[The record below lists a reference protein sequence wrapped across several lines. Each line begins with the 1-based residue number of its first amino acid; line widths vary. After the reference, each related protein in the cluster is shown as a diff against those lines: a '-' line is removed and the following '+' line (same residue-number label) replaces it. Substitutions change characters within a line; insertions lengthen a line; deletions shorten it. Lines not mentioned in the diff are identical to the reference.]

1 MTLQLISGLQELSGR
16 YDAAILDSWG
26 VLHNGV
32 EPYPGVLDC
41 LARAREAGWRTV
53 VLSNAPRSGV
63 AGAAQVATF
72 GVPADSYDEII
83 TSGDL
88 IRVALSVQAGSLRPA
103 LGSRFFHL
111 GPERDYG
118 ILDGLEYEKVQELAE
133 CDFLLNTGL
142 YDDETETE
150 EDYAEFLA
158 EANARKLPMLCANP
172 DTEVNRG
179 GKRIPCAGAVAKAY
193 ERIGG
198 AVADHGKPARAAFNA
213 CIAKLPGVVPRR
225 ILVVGDSLATD
236 IAGASRAG
244 IDALFVVGG
253 LHAEDFGY
261 VPGVDLNA
269 VALEA
274 ALVARGAVVT
284 AAIPSL
290 VW

>member
-32 EPYPGVLDC
+32 EPYPGALDC
-41 LARAREAGWRTV
+41 LARVREAGWRTV

-63 AGAAQVATF
+63 AVAAQVAGF
-72 GVPADSYDEII
+72 GIPEDAYDEII

-88 IRVALSVQAGSLRPA
+88 IRVALGAQSGPLHPA
-103 LGSRFFHL
+103 LGHRFFHL
-111 GPERDYG
+111 GPERDHG

-142 YDDETETE
+142 YDDETETA
-150 EDYAEFLA
+150 EDYTELLA
-158 EANARKLPMLCANP
+158 EAKARKLPMLCANP
-172 DTEVNRG
+172 DMEVNRG
-179 GKRIPCAGAVAKAY
+179 GRKIPCAGAVAKAY

-198 AVADHGKPARAAFNA
+198 SVTYHGKPARAAFDA
-213 CIAKLPGVVPRR
+213 CIAKLPGVVPHRV
-225 ILVVGDSLATD
+225 LVVGDSLATD
-236 IAGASRAG
+236 IAGALRAG

-253 LHAEDFGY
+253 LHAEDFGC
-261 VPGVDLNA
+261 VPGADLSA

-274 ALVARGAVVT
+274 ALADRGAVVT